1 MKTKISLIQNHDP
14 RELPPFPFLAEST
27 HEDPRHCFTV
37 LFVNEHSGTVVHRA
51 SEQAAWKVGTF
62 YEGFTNVC
70 RSQHW
75 RVLSPSEIV
84 TLQND

>member
-1 MKTKISLIQNHDP
+1 MKTSLNETWTWKDKA
-14 RELPPFPFLAEST
+14 LPPFPFLAQST
-27 HEDPRHCFTV
+27 HEDPKMSFTV

-70 RSQHW
+70 RSNHW
-75 RVLSPSEIV
+75 RVLSPSETI